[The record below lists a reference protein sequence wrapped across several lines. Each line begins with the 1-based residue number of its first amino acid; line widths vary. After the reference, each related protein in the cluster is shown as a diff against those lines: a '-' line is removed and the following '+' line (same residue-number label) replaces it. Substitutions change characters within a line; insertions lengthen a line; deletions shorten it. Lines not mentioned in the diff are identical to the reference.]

1 MRPRRPNRRAICI
14 HRSYN
19 VTELASD
26 LGVDKRTV
34 RRWIS
39 AGLPVIRDRKP
50 VLILG
55 ADVVA
60 YLKRQGRPKV
70 RCGPGRFFCLRC
82 HAPRAPAFGEAEILN
97 RSATSVNL
105 RALCVDC
112 TGMMHRRV
120 AWRFLARDMPKI
132 TVRDPEAQRHLSDTA
147 AACGNVL

>member
-1 MRPRRPNRRAICI
+1 MRRRPNRRAICI
-14 HRSYN
+14 HRSYE
-19 VTELASD
+19 VAELARD
-26 LGVDKRTV
+26 MDVDKRTV

-50 VLILG
+50 ALILG

-60 YLKRQGRPKV
+60 YLKRQGRLKV

-82 HAPRAPAFGEAEILN
+82 FAPRAPAFGEAEILN

-112 TGMMHRRV
+112 TGTMHRRV
-120 AWRFLARDMPKI
+120 AWRFLSRDMPKI
-132 TVRDPEAQRHLSDTA
+132 VVRDPEAQRHLSDTA